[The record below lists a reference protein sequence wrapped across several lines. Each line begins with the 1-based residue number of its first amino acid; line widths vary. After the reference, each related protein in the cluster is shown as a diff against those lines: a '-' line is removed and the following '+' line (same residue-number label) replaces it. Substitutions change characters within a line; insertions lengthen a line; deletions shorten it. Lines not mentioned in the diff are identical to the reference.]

1 MVNIEEE
8 NLLNDLRNFNEI
20 FWKDVPYD
28 NIKSHKNQSFTLSR
42 KHIFGKT
49 TRGRGSNWPQSS
61 LFRVKNILRS
71 CQSPNTEYQ
80 LIWSPTKHLGS
91 IYILT
96 SSHYYSKILTS
107 VPLISVKINEE
118 ELPWV
123 LVLKGKRGTIHS
135 SYFELP
141 TNPSTKMCLNF
152 EGFRF

>member
-1 MVNIEEE
+1 MKFSGKMCLMIILKVTKTRVSLSLE
-8 NLLNDLRNFNEI
+8 NTFLE
-20 FWKDVPYD
+20 KP
-28 NIKSHKNQSFTLSR
+28 Q
-42 KHIFGKT
+42 GGG
-49 TRGRGSNWPQSS
+49 GRIDPHSS

-96 SSHYYSKILTS
+96 SNHYYSKILSS
-107 VPLISVKINEE
+107 VPLISVKINQE